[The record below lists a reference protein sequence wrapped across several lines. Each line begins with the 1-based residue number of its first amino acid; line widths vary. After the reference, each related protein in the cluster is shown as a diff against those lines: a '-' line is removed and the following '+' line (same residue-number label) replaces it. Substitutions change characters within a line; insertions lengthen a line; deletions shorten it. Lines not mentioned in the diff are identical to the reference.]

1 MTRAAEIAKIIGKGS
16 VDIHGEAG
24 TTSSASTGKTTNL
37 QQGLLKAWANLDGS
51 STVGVNDSFNTT
63 GITDNGTGDSTIAM
77 TSTMGDANYIQI
89 GNTVHDSGSYVA
101 FNSFDH
107 DGPSTT
113 SNVIMNC
120 CLNSN
125 GSLHDGE
132 HQMVVLHG
140 DLA

>member
-1 MTRAAEIAKIIGKGS
+1 MALGKIKADTLEHSTAGSLDTQYVVNGSAKFFANFEMDSTQAITKS
-16 VDIHGEAG
+16 LNA
-24 TTSSASTGKTTNL
+24 SS
-37 QQGLLKAWANLDGS
+37 
-51 STVGVNDSFNTT
+51 
-63 GITDNGTGDSTIAM
+63 ITDNGTGDSTIAV

-89 GNTVHDSGSYVA
+89 GNTVHDAGSYVA

-132 HQMVVLHG
+132 HQMVVVHG

>member
-1 MTRAAEIAKIIGKGS
+1 MTSVLNVDTIADK
-16 VDIHGEAG
+16 AG
-24 TTSSASTGKTTNL
+24 TGPVALTKQEAAKMYANFEMDSTQAITKSLNASS
-37 QQGLLKAWANLDGS
+37 
-51 STVGVNDSFNTT
+51 
-63 GITDNGTGDSTIAM
+63 ITDNGTGDSTIAM

-132 HQMVVLHG
+132 HQMVVVHG

>member
-1 MTRAAEIAKIIGKGS
+1 MTSVLNVDTIADK
-16 VDIHGEAG
+16 AG
-24 TTSSASTGKTTNL
+24 TGPVALTKQEAAKMYANFEMDSTQAITKSLNASS
-37 QQGLLKAWANLDGS
+37 
-51 STVGVNDSFNTT
+51 
-63 GITDNGTGDSTIAM
+63 ITDNGTGDSTIAM

>member
-1 MTRAAEIAKIIGKGS
+1 MSTLKADTIQ
-16 VDIHGEAG
+16 
-24 TTSSASTGKTTNL
+24 STGGGAATLTK
-37 QQGLLKAWANLDGS
+37 QEAAKMYANFEMDSTQAITKSLNAS
-51 STVGVNDSFNTT
+51 S
-63 GITDNGTGDSTIAM
+63 ITDNGTGDSTIAV
-77 TSTMGDANYIQI
+77 TNTMGDANYIQI

-107 DGPSTT
+107 DSPSTA

-132 HQMVVLHG
+132 HQMVVVHG

>member
-1 MTRAAEIAKIIGKGS
+1 MTSVLNVDTIADK
-16 VDIHGEAG
+16 AG
-24 TTSSASTGKTTNL
+24 TGPVALTKQEAAKMYANFEMDSTQAITKSLNASS
-37 QQGLLKAWANLDGS
+37 
-51 STVGVNDSFNTT
+51 
-63 GITDNGTGDSTIAM
+63 ITDNGTGDSTIAM
-77 TSTMGDANYIQI
+77 SSTMGDANYIQI

-132 HQMVVLHG
+132 HQMVVVHG

>member
-1 MTRAAEIAKIIGKGS
+1 MAF
-16 VDIHGEAG
+16 G
-24 TTSSASTGKTTNL
+24 T
-37 QQGLLKAWANLDGS
+37 LKADTLTHSTAGSLATNFVVEGSAKFFANFEMDGTQAITKS
-51 STVGVNDSFNTT
+51 LNATS
-63 GITDNGTGDSTIAM
+63 ITDNGTGDSTIAV
-77 TSTMGDANYIQI
+77 TSTMNDANYIQI

>member
-1 MTRAAEIAKIIGKGS
+1 MTSVLNVDTIADK
-16 VDIHGEAG
+16 AG
-24 TTSSASTGKTTNL
+24 TGPGALTKQEAAKMYANFEMDSTQAITKSLNASS
-37 QQGLLKAWANLDGS
+37 
-51 STVGVNDSFNTT
+51 
-63 GITDNGTGDSTIAM
+63 ITDNGTGDSTIAM

-89 GNTVHDSGSYVA
+89 ANTVHDSGSYVA

-132 HQMVVLHG
+132 HQMVVVHG